1 MCAPF
6 LIRLWNMYQKEAG
19 CDAVEMKK
27 KELILEGLDCANC
40 SLKIENEMNALDG
53 VKAEVNFATKTLTL
67 TYGAH
72 EDEDLMKKAEHIV
85 HRHEPDVVVKEKR
98 KNKTQEEI
106 FLLEGLGCANCAMK
120 MEEEISKLPAVES
133 VSIDFATRKLRVL
146 PKDGALSTEDKNRMS
161 GIIETIEKDTKLI
174 LVGTEEKQ
182 IEGEYQRILRVHG
195 KDLSMIVL
203 SGLLLL
209 AGALIPVSGTLR
221 LLLFLLSYLLVGG
234 EIVLRAVR
242 NLVRGQVFDEN
253 FLMAIA
259 TIGAFI
265 IGEYAEGVAV
275 MLFYQVGEL
284 FQSMAVERSRRSIA
298 DLMDIRPEYANL
310 IKEGTVVKVSPEE
323 VKPGDVILVKPGEK
337 VPLDGVVVEGASSL
351 NTSALT
357 GESMPRDVES
367 GSEILSG
374 FINQNGLLKVEVT
387 KEFGASAVSKI
398 LELVENASGKKAPTE
413 SFISKFARY
422 YTPFVVVSA
431 LLLAVIPPML
441 LGDSFSMWAYR
452 ALVFLVISCPCALV
466 VSIPLGF
473 FGGIGGASRRGVLVK
488 GGNYLEALNEVE
500 TVVFDKTGTLTEGK
514 FTVTRILPEGNL
526 SESALLEKA
535 SYVESFS
542 SHPISLSIVS
552 AYGKEL
558 DRGRISSY
566 EEIAGHGI
574 KASLDGKTIFA
585 GNRRL
590 MEKEGITV
598 PQLSFGGT
606 LVYLSE
612 GGQYIGALV
621 ISDTIKKGAMET
633 IQALKDMGIRKT
645 VMLTGDLKRVGE
657 EIGTVL
663 GLDEVY
669 TELLPQDKVS
679 VFERLKKETSGKI
692 VFVGDG
698 INDAPV
704 LAQADIGISM
714 GSLGSDAAIE
724 ASDVVLMTDEPMRIV
739 TALKVARR
747 TRSIVW
753 QNIVFALGVKGIFL
767 LLGALGVASMWEAVF
782 ADVGV
787 TVIAV
792 LNAMR
797 VMKTEHL

>member
-6 LIRLWNMYQKEAG
+6 LIRLWNMYQKEVG
-19 CDAVEMKK
+19 CDEVELKK

-40 SLKIENEMNALDG
+40 SLKIENEMNTLEG

-67 TYGAH
+67 IYGAH
-72 EDEDLMKKAEHIV
+72 EDKELLKKAEHIV

-98 KNKTQEEI
+98 KGKTEEEI
-106 FLLEGLGCANCAMK
+106 YLLEGLGCANCAMK
-120 MEEEISKLPAVES
+120 MEQELSKLPAVKS
-133 VSIDFATRKLRVL
+133 VMLDFATRKLRVL
-146 PKDGALSTEDKNRMS
+146 PKEGMLSLEDRKKMAE
-161 GIIETIEKDTKLI
+161 IIESIEKDTKLI
-174 LVGTEEKQ
+174 LAEKEERKV
-182 IEGEYQRILRVHG
+182 EGEYQKILRVHG

-203 SGLLLL
+203 SGFLLL
-209 AGALIPVSGTLR
+209 AAVAMPVSDTLKV
-221 LLLFLLSYLLVGG
+221 LLFLLSYVLVGG

-298 DLMDIRPEYANL
+298 ELMDIRPEYANL
-310 IKEGTVVKVSPEE
+310 IVDGAAVKVSPEE

-337 VPLDGVVVEGASSL
+337 VPLDGVVVEGTSSL

-431 LLLAVIPPML
+431 LLLAVIPPL
-441 LGDSFSMWAYR
+441 VLGDPFSMWAYR

-473 FGGIGGASRRGVLVK
+473 FGGIGGASRRGVLIK
-488 GGNYLEALNEVE
+488 GGNYLEALNDVE

-514 FTVTRILPEGNL
+514 FTVTKILPEGDL
-526 SESALLEKA
+526 SEASLLETA
-535 SYVESFS
+535 AHVESFS
-542 SHPISLSIVS
+542 SHPISLSIVT

-558 DRGRISSY
+558 ERERISSY

-574 KASLDGKTIFA
+574 KAVFDGKTVFA

-590 MEKEGITV
+590 MDKEGIIV
-598 PQLSFGGT
+598 PPLSFGGT
-606 LVYLSE
+606 LVYLSQ
-612 GGQYIGALV
+612 GGQYIGALL
-621 ISDTIKKGAMET
+621 ISDTIKKGAQET
-633 IQALKDMGIRKT
+633 IKALKQMGIRKT
-645 VMLTGDLKRVGE
+645 VMLTGDLKQVGE
-657 EIGTVL
+657 EIGTAL
-663 GLDEVY
+663 SIDEVY

-679 VFERLKKETSGKI
+679 VFERLKKNTARKI

-739 TALKVARR
+739 TALKIAQR

-753 QNIVFALGVKGIFL
+753 QNIIFALGVKGVFL
-767 LLGALGVASMWEAVF
+767 VLGAFGVASMWEAVF